1 VTQRDPHRCAFGHR
15 CINHDWSTVVDED
28 DAPSGQ
34 LIADGVVCGGCLTR
48 LRYAVNGLPRDWDR
62 LHEGI
67 GERVYVDRARVTM
80 TATAAINLNTQRD
93 ALQRDIVETAD
104 RAAEMVEHAMNLT
117 GRQRHGRQ
125 GFTVHQRQVVARS
138 VAVVSENLDV
148 LLAQPAQPML
158 VWGRVPD
165 GDEGWHPQHGQ
176 PRHLVDRDGID
187 IALQLIELSRNVYQA
202 LGLPR
207 LRHHSAM
214 PCPAVKRDGQQCGA
228 YTVGRWDGTSQYDCT
243 TCGRTYGEREY
254 PWLQRG
260 VIDLMRELEERE
272 KNMQLLDQL
281 KHLLAEAYWRLD
293 GINEMVQRVADEPLL
308 DEAGAGRL
316 VVDKVTTILND
327 GLVPHQTPEQRQ
339 TTPSGGN

>member
-1 VTQRDPHRCAFGHR
+1 
-15 CINHDWSTVVDED
+15 
-28 DAPSGQ
+28 
-34 LIADGVVCGGCLTR
+34 
-48 LRYAVNGLPRDWDR
+48 
-62 LHEGI
+62 
-67 GERVYVDRARVTM
+67 M

-202 LGLPR
+202 LGLPV
-207 LRHHSAM
+207 SDTTP
-214 PCPAVKRDGQQCGA
+214 PCPAPRSN
-228 YTVGRWDGTSQYDCT
+228 GTASSAAHTPSAAGTAPANT
-243 TCGRTYGEREY
+243 TAPPAAGHTGNGI

-272 KNMQLLDQL
+272 KNMQLLTNSNT
-281 KHLLAEAYWRLD
+281 Y
-293 GINEMVQRVADEPLL
+293 
-308 DEAGAGRL
+308 
-316 VVDKVTTILND
+316 
-327 GLVPHQTPEQRQ
+327 
-339 TTPSGGN
+339 